1 MGDKGQ
7 FRAAPADHVTSYLL
21 LPKHKHHLSG
31 DKKRKKKKNLEEL
44 MNLLCWSSIGRCERF
59 RQNEAP
65 VDLGTAVHKQG
76 QGKGGNRCSA

>member
-31 DKKRKKKKNLEEL
+31 DKKKEKKKTSKNL
-44 MNLLCWSSIGRCERF
+44 WIYSVG
-59 RQNEAP
+59 AP
-65 VDLGTAVHKQG
+65 
-76 QGKGGNRCSA
+76 